1 MCIYCRLISI
11 YQSNPPSWYRH
22 RFITSDSISRL
33 RERSGFLLTKEWILK
48 INSLEPKHWRPVI
61 IFYTFFK
68 LALFLV
74 KQFLVRLNSP
84 ISSFFVRQTR
94 LERADHYGLR
104 QERVKIFQRSLLA
117 SSRGSK
123 QSSVF
128 SGSRHIVP
136 LKTQL
141 NVQILV

>member
-22 RFITSDSISRL
+22 RFITSDSISSL

-104 QERVKIFQRSLLA
+104 QESVKVSSDRFWLLVGGQNNPLFFQDL
-117 SSRGSK
+117 
-123 QSSVF
+123 V
-128 SGSRHIVP
+128 
-136 LKTQL
+136 
-141 NVQILV
+141 ILSP